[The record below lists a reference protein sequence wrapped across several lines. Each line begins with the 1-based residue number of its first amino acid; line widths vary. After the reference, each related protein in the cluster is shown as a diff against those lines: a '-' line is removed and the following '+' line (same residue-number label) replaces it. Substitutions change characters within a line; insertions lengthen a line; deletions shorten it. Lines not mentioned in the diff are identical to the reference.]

1 MKKISPVIVVVILV
15 LVVAFGIGQF
25 FAIPARAPAVPA
37 SSSTSVPEPP
47 ATQVVTYMPAATASS
62 TPVAQGSCWTSSI
75 AAPFRSD
82 AWRCSVGN
90 SVNDPCFEIPGSK
103 DLLCGADPARPNAT
117 SSFVLALTQPL
128 PAPETIGGP
137 VPANWA
143 WLLQLADGTVCSPFT
158 GTLPVVEGGVSA
170 NYGCA
175 PKTPG
180 GEGLLLFGDLNASTS
195 EWTAEAGT
203 IVASGSGLPVIAN
216 EETVP
221 VAAVWQ

>member
-1 MKKISPVIVVVILV
+1 MKKISPIIVVIVLV

-25 FAIPARAPAVPA
+25 FAIPARAPATPA
-37 SSSTSVPEPP
+37 PVISTPV
-47 ATQVVTYMPAATASS
+47 TQVVAYAPAIPASS
-62 TPVAQGSCWTSSI
+62 TPVVQGSCWTSSI

-90 SVNDPCFEIPGSK
+90 SINDPCFRIPGSK
-103 DLLCGADPARPNAT
+103 NLLCGADPARPDAT
-117 SSFVLALTQPL
+117 SSFVLALTEPL
-128 PAPETIGGP
+128 PAPEAAGGP

-158 GTLPVVEGGVSA
+158 GTLPIVEGGISA

-175 PKTPG
+175 PRTPG

-203 IVASGSGLPVIAN
+203 IIASGSGLPIIAN